1 MDDAEFRVLTARAGY
16 RLDDEELADL
26 KARFQ
31 AAMEVIWPLAEM
43 DLGQEDLAVAFSPR
57 AEPNG
62 DRAEPNRDGS

>member
-1 MDDAEFRVLTARAGY
+1 MILVWLTV
-16 RLDDEELADL
+16 
-26 KARFQ
+26 K
-31 AAMEVIWPLAEM
+31 VIWPLAEM